1 MRKHVVAAAAVLVLA
16 GSSFAVAQQFRG
28 HEGRGGMMQGQGG
41 QGPGGMHGSGGMMQ
55 RFQPTAED
63 IEAFADARIAG
74 MKAGLRLNTDQDKNW
89 PAFEQAY
96 RGLAKQRAARLAQR
110 EQARPGDIVEFMQRR
125 ADLMVQRATGFK
137 QLADAA
143 VPLYQS
149 LDDAQ
154 KRRFGLLARMLRPR
168 PMMGERGHMGPRGP
182 GRFHN
187 RGGFDRPRF
196 GEGGGMMQHG
206 DLRTGGL
213 DDEEMDLA
221 QERAEELEFA
231 NLGRLPEQPPGA
243 R

>member
-1 MRKHVVAAAAVLVLA
+1 MRRHVVVAAAVLVLA

-28 HEGRGGMMQGQGG
+28 HEGRDGRG
-41 QGPGGMHGSGGMMQ
+41 GGMHGGMQ
-55 RFQPTAED
+55 RWQPTAED
-63 IEAFADARIAG
+63 IEAFTDARVAG
-74 MKAGLRLNTDQDKNW
+74 MKAGLRLNADQEKNW

-96 RGLAKQRAARLAQR
+96 RGLAKQRAARIAER
-110 EQARPGDIVEFMQRR
+110 RDEPRGGDRAGDIVQFMQRR
-125 ADLMVQRATGFK
+125 ADIMTQRAAGFK

-143 VPLYQS
+143 APLYQS

-154 KRRFGLLARMLRPR
+154 KRRFSMLARMLRPR
-168 PMMGERGHMGPRGP
+168 PMMGERGHHMRPGGP
-182 GRFHN
+182 GRFHD
-187 RGGFDRPRF
+187 RGGYDRPRF

-206 DLRTGGL
+206 DLRTGGN

-231 NLGRLPEQPPGA
+231 NLGRLPAQPPA